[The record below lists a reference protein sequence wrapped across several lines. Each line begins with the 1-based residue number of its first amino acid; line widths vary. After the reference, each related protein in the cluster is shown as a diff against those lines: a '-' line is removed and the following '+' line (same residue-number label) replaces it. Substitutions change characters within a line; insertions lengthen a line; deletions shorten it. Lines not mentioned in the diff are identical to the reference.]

1 MMNQKHGK
9 MTVNTIITILG
20 PTATGKT
27 HLAVLLANDIGGEI
41 ISADSRQVYRE
52 MNIGTGKDIDDYKI
66 GNINIPCHLID
77 IVNPGL
83 EYNIFQYQQE
93 AFKAINDIQSRERQ
107 VILCG
112 GSGMYIEALL
122 KGYKLF
128 PVPENQLLR
137 KELEQISE
145 TELMNLLASFRSI
158 HNITD
163 TCEHSRLLRAIE
175 IEYYYREH
183 PELSEF
189 AQPIPSIIFGLK
201 GDRDAI
207 RNRITIRLR
216 QRLENG
222 MIEEV
227 ENLLNKGVNPNQ
239 LIRYGLEYKFIT
251 LYLLNEINY
260 DTLFQRLNIAIHQF
274 SKRQMTWFRK
284 MERDGFKINWID
296 ISLPEEE
303 KISIIKH
310 FLQIQ
315 NN

>member
-1 MMNQKHGK
+1 MIHD
-9 MTVNTIITILG
+9 IITILG

-27 HLAVLLANDIGGEI
+27 RLAALLAKELKAEI
-41 ISADSRQVYRE
+41 VSADSRQVYRD
-52 MNIGTGKDIDDYKI
+52 MNIGTGKDLDDYRI
-66 GNINIPCHLID
+66 GNITIPYHLID

-83 EYNIFQYQQE
+83 EYNIFLYQQD
-93 AFKAINDIQSRERQ
+93 AVKAINYIQSKKKQ

-137 KELEQISE
+137 KEVEQKSEEELIS
-145 TELMNLLASFRSI
+145 LLTSFRTI
-158 HNITD
+158 HNVTD

-189 AQPIPSIIFGLK
+189 AKPIPSLIFGLK
-201 GDRDAI
+201 GDRDII
-207 RNRITIRLR
+207 RNKITLRLKH
-216 QRLENG
+216 RLENG

-227 ENLLNKGVNPNQ
+227 NNLIKRGVNPNL

-251 LYLLNEINY
+251 LFLLKEIDYN
-260 DTLFQRLNIAIHQF
+260 TLFKRLNTAIHQF

-296 ISLPEEE
+296 ISLDEEE
-303 KISIIKH
+303 KIRLIKD
-310 FLQIQ
+310 FLGIQ
-315 NN
+315 NS